1 MRAVIHGD
9 IVCPHADK
17 FLVGTSHPIVCSE
30 GYETLSNNDLEF
42 LNHARKCL
50 PSEPFESAYKK
61 WRRSICTRRRTA
73 MKHWRRRGEY
83 LTALGVG
90 TQIGRM
96 WSSVY
101 PGNCPKLP
109 AHLLISSYNM

>member
-1 MRAVIHGD
+1 
-9 IVCPHADK
+9 
-17 FLVGTSHPIVCSE
+17 
-30 GYETLSNNDLEF
+30 
-42 LNHARKCL
+42 
-50 PSEPFESAYKK
+50 
-61 WRRSICTRRRTA
+61 